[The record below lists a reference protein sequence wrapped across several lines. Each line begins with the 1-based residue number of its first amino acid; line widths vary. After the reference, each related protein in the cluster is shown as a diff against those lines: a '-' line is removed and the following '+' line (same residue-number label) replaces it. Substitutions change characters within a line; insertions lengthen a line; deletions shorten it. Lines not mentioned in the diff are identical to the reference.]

1 MAQLQIGSALRA
13 PAIRPSLPLPLR
25 FGAGLPPL
33 PLLLPALAVGAAML
47 VPVAYLLIRSVGA
60 SDEAWELL
68 FRQRTAATL
77 GRTALLVV
85 IVTGFSVL
93 ISVPV
98 AWLTARTDLPL
109 RRMWS
114 LLTMLPLVIPTYVGA
129 YLFISALGPKGLLQG
144 LLEAPFGVERLPE
157 IYGLPGAALSL
168 VLLSYPYVLLI
179 VRASV
184 SNMDPS
190 MEEAAR
196 SLGRGPVRTFLTVT
210 VPMLRP
216 AIAAGSLLVALYV
229 LSDFGAVSL
238 MRYETFTWSIYQQYQ
253 GAFDRSIAAVLSL
266 VLVVMAL
273 GVLVLEQRSRGRE
286 RYHRS
291 GLGAARAPA
300 VVRLGRWRWPAVGM
314 CGTLVALAL
323 ALPTSILLFWLVRGL
338 GASETIEGLWPA
350 ARNSLYGSG
359 LAAAFAVALAL
370 PVAVM
375 SVRHPGRLSRALEHV
390 SFVGYALPGVV
401 VALALVYFGAN
412 YARPVYHSLWLLVFA
427 YVVLFFP
434 IALGSVRSSLAQV
447 SPSLEEAARSLGR
460 SAARTSASVTLPLVR
475 SGLAAGAALVFLV
488 TMKELPATLILG
500 PLGFGTLATE
510 VWSASSEAFFARAAA
525 PALLLILLSSVPTAL
540 LVLRYG
546 GPRRWAA

>member
-1 MAQLQIGSALRA
+1 
-13 PAIRPSLPLPLR
+13 
-25 FGAGLPPL
+25 
-33 PLLLPALAVGAAML
+33 ML
-47 VPVAYLLIRSVGA
+47 VPLVYLVIRSAGA

-77 GRTALLVV
+77 GRTALLIFV
-85 IVTGFSVL
+85 VTGFSVL

-98 AWLTARTDLPL
+98 AWLTTRTDLPF
-109 RRMWS
+109 RRIWS

-144 LLEAPFGVERLPE
+144 LLEAPFGVDRLPE

-179 VRASV
+179 VRASLA
-184 SNMDPS
+184 NMDPA
-190 MEEAAR
+190 MEETSR
-196 SLGRGPVRTFLTVT
+196 SLGRGPVRTFMTVT

-253 GAFDRSIAAVLSL
+253 GTFDRSIAAVLSL
-266 VLVVMAL
+266 VLVLMAL
-273 GVLVLEQRSRGRE
+273 GVLALEQWSRGRV

-291 GLGAARAPA
+291 GTGAARAPS
-300 VVRLGRWRWPAVGM
+300 VVRLGAWRWPAQGL
-314 CGTLVALAL
+314 CGILVALAL
-323 ALPTSILLFWLVRGL
+323 ALPASVLLFWLVRGL
-338 GASETIEGLWPA
+338 MASEVIDGLWA
-350 ARNSLYGSG
+350 AASNSLYVSV
-359 LAAAFAVALAL
+359 LAALAAVVLSL
-370 PVAVM
+370 PIARL
-375 SVRHPGRLSRALEHV
+375 SVRHPGRISRLLEQV
-390 SFVGYALPGVV
+390 GFVGYALPGVV

-412 YARPVYHSLWLLVFA
+412 YARPIYQSVWLMVFA

-434 IALGSVRSSLAQV
+434 IAFGSVRSSLAQV
-447 SPSLEEAARSLGR
+447 SPSLEEAARTLGR
-460 SAARTSASVTLPLVR
+460 SAARAGTAITLPLIR

-488 TMKELPATLILG
+488 AMKELPASLILG

-510 VWSASSEAFFARAAA
+510 VWAASSEAFFARAAA
-525 PALLLILLSSVPTAL
+525 PALLLILLSSVPTAF

-546 GPRRWAA
+546 GPRRLAT